1 MKNYMCFVRHKL
13 VRKVFLVTAENE
25 QAACLK
31 LQEHLGGDTSFVSEG
46 IYEAEQSMTEQK
58 AGA

>member
-13 VRKVFLVTAENE
+13 VRKVFIVVGEDELSA
-25 QAACLK
+25 LKK
-31 LQEHLGGDTSFVSEG
+31 LQAHLGEDASFVSEG
-46 IYEAEQSMTEQK
+46 VYEAEQSMTEK